1 VPVPVPVPV
10 PATVPAASVP
20 AVAEQRLASTSVAL
34 VPQAVPEEH
43 NHSDDAIPTDCDSVD
58 SLYDYPSEDYI
69 KWLRTRFNE
78 ALSFEQTN
86 RTTTNKTLDTP
97 QPTAVPTTP
106 TTLPDAAPT
115 TAPTTAPSTTPST
128 TPTPNSQSQAPSEEL
143 RKELAVVR
151 VRVQETEAQVKALQQ
166 QLQDRHEASR
176 EASRLLRDQL
186 SQKLQDFMAASST
199 SSMSTS
205 MSSAPWSWSSYSDQA
220 DQAAAVAKTTP
231 STFEAALAAAVAAS
245 ASAAVAKKTETAKNR
260 PNENVP
266 ARKLPAV
273 PVQVRRAETWGA
285 VSTPKKAKGGKKL
298 LAADGIFGVRLLA
311 AITEASLAL
320 PASHTQL
327 EKREKG
333 GGSGVS
339 YQLGSEYTDSYSQY
353 NELSRL
359 HNPLAM
365 LQHFSTLVS
374 TPIPSQPHADPS
386 QVNTAPAHKSTGS
399 DRASQHDAYHGEGRG
414 KYRFASLNGRER
426 TAQRIRRTAK
436 STMRAAGAAVSKLW
450 VAAGK
455 ALSEEAR
462 CVEDDA
468 AHLNTF
474 ESQHLTDDA
483 VGAEEDMPHS
493 NWRNYLPLFARFR
506 SFSKGTHQEP
516 TVSAEEEAFAKFFE
530 QACRERGGA
539 ECSQDATTAYAIMQ
553 ESRRQH
559 VHLLEAN
566 LWGGLL
572 AKRLEMARSSPHS
585 THSSGVAVWV
595 PGKWAGV
602 FVQDAYTEMDMQLEI
617 TDLFPDGTCAGLI
630 TWAHGHSVTAFEG
643 DVRGNQ
649 MSFEEVRV
657 LSDYSGGRMV
667 PGTRYRLWKD
677 DGDGPDMEGTWLH
690 PQLSVWGYLNLKS
703 VVNALACTEQSA
715 SDCTSSEDPH
725 DPITPHPKTVRPATG
740 TLAEASHAQQYTER
754 HWRDA
759 PQEVSQATPF
769 DMCLGCVCVLMLTV
783 LLLPKATKLALRQW
797 NARQYA
803 YARAAWVRVRSQ
815 RVTGSTRSDRK
826 AHKCSNT
833 PHIDIPA
840 EAFRAA
846 GRSVLRNS
854 SSSSVSSPLSS
865 DMCSST
871 TSSRAHQ
878 MLLSSSVLSSSPSC
892 SHPLASYLYS
902 MDDMQSSR
910 EEEEEPVVELS
921 SVLELEN
928 IRMSLSQSHSTTL
941 DTAGEASEALQLNAS
956 LNASWVMHDEADS
969 VIVSEELPCKEVKE
983 SGKPAARDVLNV
995 CALLSKIPRISD
1007 SSAAPTEMAGERRHS
1022 DTSDRDRRISLGWL
1036 AVEDALA
1043 ASVSELTDSFEDN
1056 L

>member
-1 VPVPVPVPV
+1 V
-10 PATVPAASVP
+10 PATLPEAPVP

-34 VPQAVPEEH
+34 VPQAVLEEH
-43 NHSDDAIPTDCDSVD
+43 NHSDDVIPTECESVD

-69 KWLRTRFNE
+69 KWLCTRFNE

-97 QPTAVPTTP
+97 PPTAVPTTP
-106 TTLPDAAPT
+106 TTLPDAAPST
-115 TAPTTAPSTTPST
+115 APSTAPTTAPSTTPST
-128 TPTPNSQSQAPSEEL
+128 TSTPNSQSQAPSEEL
-143 RKELAVVR
+143 RKELAILR
-151 VRVQETEAQVKALQQ
+151 VRVQETETQVKALQQ
-166 QLQDRHEASR
+166 QLQDRHETSR

-186 SQKLQDFMAASST
+186 SQELQDFMAATST

-220 DQAAAVAKTTP
+220 DQAAEVAKTTP

-245 ASAAVAKKTETAKNR
+245 ASAAVAKKMETAKNR

-273 PVQVRRAETWGA
+273 PVQVRRAETWGI
-285 VSTPKKAKGGKKL
+285 VSTPKKAKVGKKP

-327 EKREKG
+327 EKG

-414 KYRFASLNGRER
+414 KYRFASQNGRER
-426 TAQRIRRTAK
+426 AAQRIRRTAK

-462 CVEDDA
+462 CVEDDS

-474 ESQHLTDDA
+474 QSQHFTDDA

-493 NWRNYLPLFARFR
+493 NWRNYLSLFARFR

-539 ECSQDATTAYAIMQ
+539 ECSKDATTAYAIMQ

-617 TDLFPDGTCAGLI
+617 KDLFPDGTCAGLI

-657 LSDYSGGRMV
+657 VSDYSGVRMV

-677 DGDGPDMEGTWLH
+677 DGNGPDMEGTWLH

-715 SDCTSSEDPH
+715 FDCTSSEDP
-725 DPITPHPKTVRPATG
+725 DDLITPHPKTVRPATG

-754 HWRDA
+754 PWRDA

-769 DMCLGCVCVLMLTV
+769 DLCLGCVCVLMLTV

-797 NARQYA
+797 YAGQYA
-803 YARAAWVRVRSQ
+803 YARAAWARVRSQ

-854 SSSSVSSPLSS
+854 SSSSVSSPMSRCFLPLLLPARSSLCIHWNPTDVEMCVGSS

-910 EEEEEPVVELS
+910 EEEVC
-921 SVLELEN
+921 
-928 IRMSLSQSHSTTL
+928 ITSQNTPRLTPPPSHL
-941 DTAGEASEALQLNAS
+941 YPIYPF
-956 LNASWVMHDEADS
+956 V
-969 VIVSEELPCKEVKE
+969 
-983 SGKPAARDVLNV
+983 
-995 CALLSKIPRISD
+995 
-1007 SSAAPTEMAGERRHS
+1007 
-1022 DTSDRDRRISLGWL
+1022 L
-1036 AVEDALA
+1036 AVGAPF
-1043 ASVSELTDSFEDN
+1043 SFQSSHTP
-1056 L
+1056 LSLCTQ